1 MALLRFE
8 HLSFSYPLADMRAL
22 DDVSLEI
29 HKGEY
34 VVLCGPSGCG
44 KTTLLR
50 HAKPGLLPV
59 GAKAGEAF
67 YKDAPLS
74 QLPELTAAAEIGFV
88 QQNPDNQ
95 IVTDFVWHELAFGLE
110 NMGVDRE
117 EIITKVMD
125 IISLLQ
131 IEAFMFKHPCELS
144 GGQRQR
150 VALASIIVQ
159 DPDIIVIDEPTSQL
173 DPKGTEDVFE
183 IIKYLNS
190 QKKTIVLVEH
200 KMNLIAEYADHI
212 VYLNDGSVLLDG
224 SPEDVLSSEILY
236 EKNLDMPYVAVL
248 GFQARSKGLFID
260 KIPTTVDEALKTF
273 TECVQ
278 KSKGG
283 SDGCGLS

>member
-1 MALLRFE
+1 M
-8 HLSFSYPLADMRAL
+8 
-22 DDVSLEI
+22 
-29 HKGEY
+29 
-34 VVLCGPSGCG
+34 
-44 KTTLLR
+44 
-50 HAKPGLLPV
+50 
-59 GAKAGEAF
+59 
-67 YKDAPLS
+67 
-74 QLPELTAAAEIGFV
+74 
-88 QQNPDNQ
+88 
-95 IVTDFVWHELAFGLE
+95 
-110 NMGVDRE
+110 
-117 EIITKVMD
+117 
-125 IISLLQ
+125 
-131 IEAFMFKHPCELS
+131 
-144 GGQRQR
+144 
-150 VALASIIVQ
+150 ASIIVQ

-248 GFQARSKGLFID
+248 GFQARSRGLFID
-260 KIPTTVDEALKTF
+260 KIPTTVDEALKIF

>member
-1 MALLRFE
+1 
-8 HLSFSYPLADMRAL
+8 
-22 DDVSLEI
+22 
-29 HKGEY
+29 
-34 VVLCGPSGCG
+34 
-44 KTTLLR
+44 
-50 HAKPGLLPV
+50 
-59 GAKAGEAF
+59 
-67 YKDAPLS
+67 
-74 QLPELTAAAEIGFV
+74 
-88 QQNPDNQ
+88 
-95 IVTDFVWHELAFGLE
+95 
-110 NMGVDRE
+110 MGVDRE

-224 SPEDVLSSEILY
+224 SPEDVLSSELLYKKILICPM
-236 EKNLDMPYVAVL
+236 LPFSD
-248 GFQARSKGLFID
+248 FRQ
-260 KIPTTVDEALKTF
+260 EAEAFLST
-273 TECVQ
+273 
-278 KSKGG
+278 KSRQRWMK
-283 SDGCGLS
+283 L

>member
-1 MALLRFE
+1 MEFTKENLKLEDGLKETVFE
-8 HLSFSYPLADMRAL
+8 
-22 DDVSLEI
+22 EI
-29 HKGEY
+29 
-34 VVLCGPSGCG
+34 
-44 KTTLLR
+44 
-50 HAKPGLLPV
+50 
-59 GAKAGEAF
+59 
-67 YKDAPLS
+67 
-74 QLPELTAAAEIGFV
+74 
-88 QQNPDNQ
+88 
-95 IVTDFVWHELAFGLE
+95 AFGLE

-248 GFQARSKGLFID
+248 GFQARSRGLFID
-260 KIPTTVDEALKTF
+260 KIPTTVDEALKIF

-283 SDGCGLS
+283 CDGCGLS